1 MAESSRKRTRAQLP
15 YNDRFKTKGM
25 MKLYNTQFKDKTV
38 LMERSVV
45 CTDFIN
51 DFGFIPQIFA
61 NRGWMFLIPN
71 ETTRAYVSMDR
82 EFYANIEPIDQ
93 HSFTTYVRSH
103 AFTVDGDLIRAVT
116 GVPLVEESQYPY
128 MPDVFPSKDT
138 MMEVFVG
145 GRVPC

>member
-1 MAESSRKRTRAQLP
+1 MAEPSRKRTRAQLP
-15 YNDRFKTKGM
+15 YNDWFKTKGM

-71 ETTRAYVSMDR
+71 ETSRAYVSMVR

-93 HSFTTYVRSH
+93 HSFIH
-103 AFTVDGDLIRAVT
+103 MCDLM
-116 GVPLVEESQYPY
+116 LS
-128 MPDVFPSKDT
+128 
-138 MMEVFVG
+138 
-145 GRVPC
+145 